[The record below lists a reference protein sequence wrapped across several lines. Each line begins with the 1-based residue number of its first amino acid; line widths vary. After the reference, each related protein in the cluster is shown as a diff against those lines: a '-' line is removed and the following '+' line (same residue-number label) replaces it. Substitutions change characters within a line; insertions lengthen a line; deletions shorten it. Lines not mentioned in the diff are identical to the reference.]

1 MKLLTSVLVTAALAV
16 MSTGAMA
23 STFRCGSQLVSLGD
37 RTFQV
42 LKKCGEPIARETVGY
57 TVGENNHREL
67 HIQEW
72 VYGPNNGMY
81 HILRFDGNRLS
92 RIENQRDQ

>member
-1 MKLLTSVLVTAALAV
+1 MKAFLTLILSAAIGLA
-16 MSTGAMA
+16 STSTLA

-37 RTFQV
+37 RSFQV
-42 LKKCGEPIARETVGY
+42 LKKCGEPVARETVGY
-57 TVGENNHREL
+57 TVGEYNHREL

-81 HILRFDGNRLS
+81 HYLRFEGNRLTS
-92 RIENQRDQ
+92 IESQRDQ